1 MVNSGKSVKT
11 GPCRLM
17 QVFKDGQG
25 SLRCR
30 ARVQFLLDSTQ
41 GASPVLMNA
50 EHPFMRSYIRY
61 SHVKNNCTG
70 ANATLNG
77 IKRIMHGLKLRKV
90 VKEVVRIYAICAITR
105 ARP

>member
-1 MVNSGKSVKT
+1 
-11 GPCRLM
+11 M

-25 SLRCR
+25 ILRCR

-50 EHPFMRSYIRY
+50 EHLFMRSDIR
-61 SHVKNNCTG
+61 STHIKNNCMG

-77 IKRIMHGLKLRKV
+77 IKWIMHGLKLRKV
-90 VKEVVRIYAICAITR
+90 VK
-105 ARP
+105 